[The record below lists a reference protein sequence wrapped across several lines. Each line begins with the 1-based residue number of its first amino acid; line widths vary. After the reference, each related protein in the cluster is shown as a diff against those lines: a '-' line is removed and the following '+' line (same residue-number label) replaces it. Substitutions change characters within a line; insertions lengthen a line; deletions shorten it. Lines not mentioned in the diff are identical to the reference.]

1 VIRLFPRF
9 FYDKMNTI
17 MEAKITG
24 EELKYILGYFK
35 KEKILGLDGWTM
47 EFYLGF
53 YEFLEKDLLHVIEES
68 RRSGNIWSA
77 MNATFITSIPK
88 RMTPLLLRTLG

>member
-1 VIRLFPRF
+1 
-9 FYDKMNTI
+9 MNTI
-17 MEAKITG
+17 MEVEVIG
-24 EELKYILGYFK
+24 EELKSILGSFK
-35 KEKILGLDGWTM
+35 KEKILGPNGWTM

-53 YEFLEKDLLHVIEES
+53 YEFLEKDLLHVIDES